1 MLQFRIEP
9 QAGYILVR
17 LAGLVS
23 LPAWQTALGD
33 VEVALAPVPGNRVVV
48 DLTGL
53 LGYLGVPERQA
64 VGALMAAHFRRM
76 QRVALVVQAEKITD
90 VVRSEAGRRGLELRL
105 FPQLEEAV
113 GWVTA
118 A

>member
-1 MLQFRIEP
+1 MLHFRVEP

-23 LPAWQTALGD
+23 LQAWQQALG
-33 VEVALAPVPGNRVVV
+33 ELEAALREVPGNRMVL
-48 DLTGL
+48 DLMGL
-53 LGYLGVPERQA
+53 LGYLGTFERQS
-64 VGALMAAHFRRM
+64 VGALMATHFGKM
-76 QRVALVVQAEKITD
+76 EKVAVAVHAEKITD
-90 VVRSEAGRRGLELRL
+90 VVRSEAHRGGLQLRL

-118 A
+118 I